1 MLLLERGGKKSNLED
16 TYYFIK
22 PTFAI
27 KDKEG
32 FKYTVAKVETTPE
45 VVIHVYRHGLD
56 GEEEYFHIPWNQYK
70 KNYEAV

>member
-1 MLLLERGGKKSNLED
+1 M
-16 TYYFIK
+16 
-22 PTFAI
+22 PTN
-27 KDKEG
+27 KEG

>member
-1 MLLLERGGKKSNLED
+1 MKKLKKILHLLLLERGGKKSNLED

-32 FKYTVAKVETTPE
+32 FKYTVAKV
-45 VVIHVYRHGLD
+45 
-56 GEEEYFHIPWNQYK
+56 HIPWNQYK